1 MGIIRRG
8 ILGGFS
14 GKVANVVG
22 SSWKGIAVMR
32 ALPLSVTN
40 PKTVGQVEQRSAFSI
55 ISKFASSILT
65 VWVKPLWD
73 RSAQSMSGYNAFIQQ
88 NVDIVKA
95 DKKLDIQKLTMS
107 KGKLGPTI
115 IQAGAAVPSSIL
127 QVQWDAE
134 PVGSFQM
141 STDKLYL
148 LVFDKENKLIGA
160 SSAIYERALGSAEI
174 EDINTVSGEEYTVV
188 SCFAREDGTIVGD
201 ASVLKITAI
210 G

>member
-40 PKTVGQVEQRSAFSI
+40 PRTVGQVEQRSAFSI

-65 VWVKPLWD
+65 TWVKPLWD
-73 RSAQSMSGYNAFIQQ
+73 RSSQSMSGYNAFIQQ
-88 NVDIVKA
+88 NVDFVKK
-95 DKKLDIQKLTMS
+95 DKALDIKNLVMS
-107 KGKLGPTI
+107 RGKLGQT
-115 IQAGAAVPSSIL
+115 ATTGMGSAVAN
-127 QVQWDAE
+127 QVGLEWDST

-141 STDKLYL
+141 STDKLYA
-148 LVFDKENKLIGA
+148 LVFNEENKLIG
-160 SSAIYERALGSAEI
+160 SSSGLYSRSNDEVAIDVS
-174 EDINTVSGEEYTVV
+174 DINVGDKLTAV

-201 ASVLKITAI
+201 AFMLDITVS
-210 G
+210 

>member
-88 NVDIVKA
+88 NVDIVKT
-95 DKKLDIQKLTMS
+95 DKVLDIEKLVMS
-107 KGKLGPTI
+107 KGKLGATT
-115 IQAGAAVPSSIL
+115 IQAGVASQNSIL

-141 STDKLYL
+141 LSDRLYL
-148 LVFDKENKLIGA
+148 LVFDKDSKLISA
-160 SSAIYERALGSAEI
+160 SSAIYERLEGSADI
-174 EDINTVSGEEYTVV
+174 EDVNVVSGADYTVV
-188 SCFAREDGTIVGD
+188 SCFARQDGTIVGD
-201 ASVLKITAI
+201 ASVLKIKAI
-210 G
+210 

>member
-40 PKTVGQVEQRSAFSI
+40 PRTVGQVEQRSAFSI
-55 ISKFASSILT
+55 TSKFASAILT
-65 VWVKPLWD
+65 TWIKPLWD

-95 DKKLDIQKLTMS
+95 DKKLILENLTMS
-107 KGKLGPTI
+107 KGKLGKTVTTEM
-115 IQAGAAVPSSIL
+115 APSISNQVSIE
-127 QVQWDAE
+127 WDAT

-141 STDKLYL
+141 ISDKLYA
-148 LVFDKENKLIGA
+148 LVFNDKNELIG
-160 SSAIYERALGSAEI
+160 SS
-174 EDINTVSGEEYTVV
+174 SGEVDRSREQLSIDCSNLEVGDNLTVV
-188 SCFAREDGTIVGD
+188 SAFAREDGTIVGD
-201 ASVLKITAI
+201 AYISKIVSQ
-210 G
+210 

>member
-40 PKTVGQVEQRSAFSI
+40 PRTVGQVDQRSAFSLT
-55 ISKFASSILT
+55 SKFASAILT
-65 VWVKPLWD
+65 TWIKPLWD

-95 DKKLDIQKLTMS
+95 DKELIISKLTMS
-107 KGKLGPTI
+107 KGKLGAT
-115 IQAGAAVPSSIL
+115 AVNGTVSSSLSSISL
-127 QVQWDAE
+127 SWDKI
-134 PVGSFQM
+134 PSGSYQM
-141 STDKLYL
+141 STDKLYV
-148 LVFDKENKLIGA
+148 LVFDSENKLIGSSSGVA
-160 SSAIYERALGSAEI
+160 SRSDEFIVLEDVQSVLDDDYIIVSA
-174 EDINTVSGEEYTVV
+174 
-188 SCFAREDGTIVGD
+188 FAREDGTIVGD
-201 ASVLKITAI
+201 ASVLTKKAS
-210 G
+210 

>member
-95 DKKLDIQKLTMS
+95 DKELIIKNLTMS
-107 KGKLGPTI
+107 KGKLGQTAI
-115 IQAGAAVPSSIL
+115 TAIAAAVPN
-127 QVQWDAE
+127 QVAVSWDGT

-141 STDKLYL
+141 SSDKIYV
-148 LVFDKENKLIGA
+148 LVFDENNKLLGS
-160 SSAIYERALGSAEI
+160 SSAVYKRDDEEAIIDLS
-174 EDINTVSGEEYTVV
+174 DINTGDNLTAV

-201 ASVLKITAI
+201 AFMLDIVVP
-210 G
+210 

>member
-55 ISKFASSILT
+55 TSKFASSILT
-65 VWVKPLWD
+65 TWIKPLWD

-88 NVDIVKA
+88 NVDVVKA
-95 DKKLDIQKLTMS
+95 DKELILENLTMS
-107 KGKLGPTI
+107 KGKLGQTVTTGM
-115 IQAGAAVPSSIL
+115 ASSIPN
-127 QVQWDAE
+127 QAAIEWDGT

-141 STDKLYL
+141 ASDKLYA
-148 LVFDKENKLIGA
+148 LVFNDKNELIGSSSGLYTRTDEQA
-160 SSAIYERALGSAEI
+160 SIDCSNLDGG
-174 EDINTVSGEEYTVV
+174 DNLTVV
-188 SCFAREDGTIVGD
+188 SAFAREDGTIVGD
-201 ASVLKITAI
+201 ASILKIVSA
-210 G
+210 